1 MLCKLI
7 RALLNFDAACTDS
20 LLWLT
25 VAAAPEAS
33 LSAPASFIKVPL
45 SAIISPLSTDALYRE
60 AAQKFDGL
68 YFRFRTWQ
76 KGKNRQPVQ
85 ALADIR
91 LYAAQS
97 PMWFIG
103 WFQHFM
109 EILLAKDHF
118 ILLQPLT
125 IQRKAL
131 CYVFFQDSRGPDT

>member
-1 MLCKLI
+1 MH
-7 RALLNFDAACTDS
+7 
-20 LLWLT
+20 
-25 VAAAPEAS
+25 
-33 LSAPASFIKVPL
+33 FIEKPHKNLMVF
-45 SAIISPLSTDALYRE
+45 ISVFVHG
-60 AAQKFDGL
+60 K
-68 YFRFRTWQ
+68 
-76 KGKNRQPVQ
+76 KGKTGSRFKPSPIYG
-85 ALADIR
+85 L

-131 CYVFFQDSRGPDT
+131 CYVFFQDSCGPDT